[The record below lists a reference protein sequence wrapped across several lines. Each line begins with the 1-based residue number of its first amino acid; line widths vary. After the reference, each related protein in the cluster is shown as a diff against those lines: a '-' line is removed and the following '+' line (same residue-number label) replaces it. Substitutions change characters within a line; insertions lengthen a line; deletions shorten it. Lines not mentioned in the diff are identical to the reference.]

1 MTKTVAGPLLTVIW
15 SRDLPRL
22 PDAGQ
27 LRVDHFDSNLTTKI
41 TFNTSNVDK
50 GVKPNRKF

>member
-1 MTKTVAGPLLTVIW
+1 MTETVAGPLLTVIW

-22 PDAGQ
+22 HGAGQ

-50 GVKPNRKF
+50 LNWKF